1 MTQHDQPPDLRDYLA
16 EAEAVVTEWYSRE
29 AITPSHD
36 ANLELLAT
44 LAVLQT
50 VMSSERTF
58 NDLRAAVKIY
68 LTAAWQMGRAC
79 GNCIGDCRRS
89 AQ

>member
-1 MTQHDQPPDLRDYLA
+1 MMQHDQPTELRDYLT
-16 EAEAVVTEWYSRE
+16 EAEAVVTEWYSR
-29 AITPSHD
+29 AGVTPSHD

-58 NDLRAAVKIY
+58 YELTAAVKIY
-68 LTAAWQMGRAC
+68 LTAAFQMGRAC
-79 GNCIGDCRRS
+79 GNCSGDC
-89 AQ
+89 Q